1 MHKNPVTRGLVATPS
16 GSPTAYNALSMTFTD
31 GTNRITGRAQTTLA
45 GTTTVAAPVYDNGNN
60 TTGTVTADQT
70 FGYLYDAQG
79 HICAAH
85 AVSGWMGYVYDAEG
99 NRVAKVPLPVAPT
112 SCDPNANGILA
123 NFSGATMYM
132 LGPGGETMTEVDSG
146 SWAKTHVMANGRQV
160 ATYNTT
166 GIHFQIYDWLG
177 TRRVQANAAG
187 VPEDNCSSQPF
198 GDGQNCTNPALEASD
213 YFFTGKERDAESGLD
228 YFGARYYGSSM
239 GRFMSPDH
247 PLIDQHPENPQSWNL
262 YAYARNNPLINID
275 PTGLGCVT
283 DMGQGSDANHESVEL
298 NNSISSDDCAGQHG
312 TWVPGDVNKDNIGA
326 YRGDDGSIN
335 FQATTNTGGN
345 VYYSSF
351 VSGAQTDANGV
362 GPGASIAHASTDWL
376 TSQLVGGSLDQM
388 MSFAANRMEP
398 RGGGGLMALLAGP
411 GFSTDA
417 PDNWAGPGG
426 MGTPQGQGDW
436 AAMVHDYNF
445 FTNNITIGTYFNPFV
460 SRATAKALIQSD
472 NNLVGHAG
480 GAQSV
485 KMGMLFGVV
494 NAFQW
499 LTHPF

>member
-1 MHKNPVTRGLVATPS
+1 
-16 GSPTAYNALSMTFTD
+16 MTIKRNQGYDT
-31 GTNRITGRAQTTLA
+31 TNT
-45 GTTTVAAPVYDNGNN
+45 
-60 TTGTVTADQT
+60 
-70 FGYLYDAQG
+70 
-79 HICAAH
+79 
-85 AVSGWMGYVYDAEG
+85 
-99 NRVAKVPLPVAPT
+99 
-112 SCDPNANGILA
+112 
-123 NFSGATMYM
+123 ATMNFC
-132 LGPGGETMTEVDSG
+132 
-146 SWAKTHVMANGRQV
+146 A
-160 ATYNTT
+160 
-166 GIHFQIYDWLG
+166 
-177 TRRVQANAAG
+177 QA
-187 VPEDNCSSQPF
+187 ESQLSRPP
-198 GDGQNCTNPALEASD
+198 Q
-213 YFFTGKERDAESGLD
+213 FTGKERDSESGLD

-275 PTGLGCVT
+275 PTGLGCIT
-283 DMGQGSDANHESVEL
+283 DLGQGSDANHESVEF
-298 NNSISSDDCAGQHG
+298 NNSISSDDCGNQNG
-312 TWVPGDVNKDNIGA
+312 TWVPGDVSANNTGA
-326 YRGDDGSIN
+326 YRDSNGDIN

-345 VYYSSF
+345 VYFSSF

-376 TSQLVGGSLDQM
+376 SSQIVGGSLDQM

-398 RGGGGLMALLAGP
+398 RGGGGLMALMAGP
-411 GFSTDA
+411 GFSLDA

-472 NNLVGHAG
+472 NNLVGRAG
-480 GAQSV
+480 GIQSV
-485 KMGMLFGVV
+485 KMGVLFGVV